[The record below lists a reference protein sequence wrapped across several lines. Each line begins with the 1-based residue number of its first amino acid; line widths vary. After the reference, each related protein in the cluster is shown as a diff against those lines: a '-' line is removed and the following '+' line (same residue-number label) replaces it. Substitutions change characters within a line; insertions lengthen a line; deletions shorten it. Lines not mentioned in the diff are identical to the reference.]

1 MDGAIERLGV
11 GMSDYRGWCTYGLLP
26 LAGLWLLGTA
36 VNVSPIENDIS
47 ARSLQSLGLNL
58 VDKPAVSVQGRDAM
72 ITGAAFA
79 ADGSSAAYDAVLG
92 THGVRL
98 VDSSPIG
105 QLPEAKPYVWSATKD
120 GAKVVLRD
128 DVPNP
133 NLRAAI
139 NAAAKKIPGADVAD
153 GMAYKSGDTAALGAD
168 AAFALGEL
176 AHLSKGAAS
185 LSQGKLA
192 ISGTAPDSAAF
203 EAVTADLA
211 KLPPGMTLA
220 KADVIAPLVKPYV
233 LSASNADGTLKL
245 TGSAPSL
252 AAREA
257 IVAAAKAA
265 FPSATIVNSI
275 GIASG
280 APAGDE
286 IAAMTVALGAISG
299 LDGGQATLTDAALS
313 ISGAAKKIGDKEALT
328 TRLASIPAG
337 YTLADNVTPPTV
349 TPYVFSAER
358 AGSGV
363 TLSGL
368 APDFATRDK
377 LIAAAKALNAG
388 DVIDKTQ
395 IAAGVPTGLDFG
407 AASAFAIGE
416 LANVKTG
423 IAALTDTQFSISGDA
438 EDAAA
443 VAAISADLKAAPG
456 GLSGGNVA
464 VTTPPPPAPVAPPA
478 MTTDN
483 LADKIA
489 AEPAGEPLD
498 ASACNANFKDILSV
512 SRIEFDTGKAT
523 ISPTSGD
530 LLHNIAA
537 LAKQC
542 QTGKMQISG
551 YTDSTGDAEANKVLS
566 ERRAQS
572 VVAFLT
578 RAGVPAE
585 RMSAVGHGADDPIA
599 PNDTEAGKAQN
610 RRIEIDVSE

>member
-1 MDGAIERLGV
+1 
-11 GMSDYRGWCTYGLLP
+11 MSDYRGWCTYGLLP

-47 ARSLQSLGLNL
+47 ARSLQSLGLNV
-58 VDKPAVSVQGRDAM
+58 VDKPAVSVLGRDAM

-79 ADGSSAAYDAVLG
+79 ADGSTAAYDAVSG
-92 THGVRL
+92 TQGVRL
-98 VDSSPIG
+98 VDSSAVG
-105 QLPEAKPYVWSATKD
+105 RLPEAKPYVWSATKD
-120 GAKVVLRD
+120 GAKVVLGD

-133 NLRAAI
+133 DLRAAI
-139 NAAAKKIPGADVAD
+139 NAAAKNIPGADVAD
-153 GMAYKSGDTAALGAD
+153 GMGYKSGDAAALGAE

-185 LSQGKLA
+185 LSQGKLT
-192 ISGTAPDSAAF
+192 ITGTASDSAAF

-211 KLPPGMTLA
+211 KLPAGMTLA
-220 KADVIAPLVKPYV
+220 KADVIPPLVKPYV

-252 AAREA
+252 AARDA

-265 FPSATIVNSI
+265 FPNARIDNSI

-299 LDGGQATLTDAALS
+299 LDGGKATLTDAALS
-313 ISGAAKKIGDKEALT
+313 ISGEAKKVGDMEALAA
-328 TRLASIPAG
+328 RLASVPAG
-337 YTLADNVTPPTV
+337 YSLAKENVTPPTV
-349 TPYVFSAER
+349 TPYVFSVER

-368 APDFATRDK
+368 APDFATRDT

-407 AASAFAIGE
+407 AASTFAIGE
-416 LANVKTG
+416 LAKVKTG
-423 IAALTDTQFSISGDA
+423 IAALTDAKLSISGDA
-438 EDAAA
+438 EDAAS
-443 VAAISADLKAAPG
+443 VAAITADLKAAPG
-456 GLSGGNVA
+456 ALSGGDVA
-464 VTTPPPPAPVAPPA
+464 VTAPALA
-478 MTTDN
+478 TDD
-483 LADKIA
+483 LADTIA

-498 ASACNANFKDILSV
+498 ATACDRDFKGILSV
-512 SRIEFDTGKAT
+512 SHIAFDTGEAT
-523 ISPTSGD
+523 ISPTSDD
-530 LLHNIAA
+530 LLHKIAA
-537 LAKQC
+537 LAKRC
-542 QTGKMQISG
+542 QTGKIQIAD
-551 YTDSTGDAEANKVLS
+551 YTDSAGDADANKVLS

-572 VVAFLT
+572 VLAFLT

-599 PNDTEAGKAQN
+599 PNDTKAGKAQN